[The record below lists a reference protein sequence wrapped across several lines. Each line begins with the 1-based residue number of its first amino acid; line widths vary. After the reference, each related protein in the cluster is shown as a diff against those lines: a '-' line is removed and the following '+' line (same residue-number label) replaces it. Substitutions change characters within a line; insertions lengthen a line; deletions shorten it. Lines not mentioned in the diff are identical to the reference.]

1 MEEVLQLREALNQ
14 MALTK
19 EMMFGVMLVFLIEAF
34 FIGVYALIYFS
45 D

>member
-1 MEEVLQLREALNQ
+1 MEEVLQLREALHQ

-19 EMMFGVMLVFLIEAF
+19 EIMLGVMLVLLIEAF
-34 FIGVYALIYFS
+34 FIGVYALIYFN